1 MKILFVSQYFY
12 PETFKGNDIVFDFV
26 KRGHDV
32 TVLTGKPNYPEG
44 NFYKGYGFLKKSTEV
59 IEGAKIIRTPIYPRR
74 NGNGLHLVLNYMSF
88 VFFSYFACL
97 FRLKGKYDL
106 IFVQQLSPVTMA
118 FPGVWL
124 KKKFN
129 IPLYLWVLDLWPE
142 SVLAASNFKNPI
154 IIRFIENIVK
164 KIYNQSDVILISSK
178 YFEKSIKEKLVNKN
192 KEIVY
197 LPNWAEDVFINKT
210 SKSILSIPDL
220 PLGFNIMFAGN
231 VGESQDFETII
242 KAAELTLSED
252 INWIIVGEGRKLD
265 WIKEQIQLRQLNNV
279 FLLGRHSI
287 ETMPEFFNKA
297 NVMLV
302 SLKDEPVFSLTVPAK
317 IQAYMA
323 SSKIIL
329 GSLNGEGNVI
339 INESG
344 CGYAVNAGNP
354 NLLSEKAI
362 FLKNSP
368 KNKIIEMQMKSKQYY
383 ENHFSKKTLF
393 DSLENNF
400 LNKLKSK

>member
-1 MKILFVSQYFY
+1 MKILFISQYFY

-26 KRGHDV
+26 KRGHEV

-44 NFYKGYGFLKKSTEV
+44 KFYKGYGFFKKNKEV
-59 IEGAKIIRTPIYPRR
+59 IHGAKIIRTPIYPRK
-74 NGNGLHLVLNYMSF
+74 NGKGIHLILNYISF
-88 VFFSYFACL
+88 VFFSYFTCV
-97 FRLKGKYDL
+97 FRIRDKYDL

-118 FPGVWL
+118 LPGLWL
-124 KKKFN
+124 RKKQN

-142 SVLAASNFKNPI
+142 SILAASNFKNPLI
-154 IIRFIENIVK
+154 IKSIEKLVA

-178 YFEKSIKEKLVNKN
+178 YFEKSIKNKLINQN
-192 KEIVY
+192 KEVLY
-197 LPNWAEDVFINKT
+197 FPNWAEDVFT
-210 SKSILSIPDL
+210 KSYFQNSSVIPDL
-220 PLGFNIMFAGN
+220 PSGFNIMFAGN

-265 WIKEQIQLRQLNNV
+265 WIKEQIQLRQLTNV
-279 FLLGRHSI
+279 FLLGRHAI
-287 ETMPEFFNKA
+287 ETMPGFFNKA
-297 NVMLV
+297 DVLLM
-302 SLKDEPVFSLTVPAK
+302 SLKHEPAFSLTVPAK

-368 KNKIIEMQMKSKQYY
+368 KNKIIKMQMKSKKYY
-383 ENHFSKKTLF
+383 EDHFSRKNLF

-400 LNKLKSK
+400 KNKLNC